1 MHDKEP
7 FESRSVSSSSD
18 TPNQVIL
25 ARQQP
30 SRRGHSKSRLGCFNC
45 KRRRVKCDERQPG
58 CARCAR
64 LGLRCQYPPL
74 ACQALPE
81 TPRAPLTSLALDDLR
96 FHYQFLTVAYPSLP
110 LRGDHI
116 WSQCAAMTH
125 GYNYLAHAA
134 LGLGASH
141 LSQNGNVNYNAQALQ
156 HRVTAINL
164 INQQIA
170 DTSHK
175 SIADRDALFAALMC
189 IAAQSCLMPHGMTEY
204 LVMSR
209 GATLVSTSMMPEYH
223 RSVFRSWTPDAHIDN
238 IRDII
243 TDQPKDMKII
253 EGFKASAL
261 ALEPRCRTE
270 CEKIYCE
277 SMLKAISWLPT
288 SSLEAWKEFVTL
300 FMIPSYL
307 STETFQSFVDPS
319 NHVGQ
324 LLIIHTFLLDYII
337 GRSVLALSEEP
348 KCPGRKN
355 MVISWT
361 EDVVD
366 SLPEDYKE
374 HGVWLKEFCRVLARQ
389 DARYLLSP

>member
-1 MHDKEP
+1 MHATTQKP
-7 FESRSVSSSSD
+7 YFEVPSCMIKNPSSRVPCHQAPTHPPKSSSPDNNHLEEAIPNPDSD
-18 TPNQVIL
+18 ASTANEEESNAMNDNQD
-25 ARQQP
+25 A
-30 SRRGHSKSRLGCFNC
+30 H
-45 KRRRVKCDERQPG
+45 D
-58 CARCAR
+58 
-64 LGLRCQYPPL
+64 
-74 ACQALPE
+74 
-81 TPRAPLTSLALDDLR
+81 
-96 FHYQFLTVAYPSLP
+96 
-110 LRGDHI
+110 
-116 WSQCAAMTH
+116 CAAMTH
-125 GYNYLAHAA
+125 GYNYLTHAA

-164 INQQIA
+164 INQQLA

-209 GATLVSTSMMPEYH
+209 GATLVSTAMMPEYH
-223 RSVFRSWTPDAHIDN
+223 RSVFRTWTPDAHIDN

-243 TDQPKDMKII
+243 TDQPKDMKMI
-253 EGFKASAL
+253 EGFKSSAL
-261 ALEPRCRTE
+261 ALETRCRTE

-288 SSLEAWKEFVTL
+288 SSVEAWKEFVTL

-307 STETFQSFVDPS
+307 GTETFQSFVDPS

-324 LLIIHTFLLDYII
+324 LLIIHMFLLDYII
-337 GRSVLALSEEP
+337 GRSVLALSDEP

-361 EDVVD
+361 EEVVD
-366 SLPEDYKE
+366 RLPEEYKE
-374 HGVWLKEFCRVLARQ
+374 HGIWLKEFCRVLARQ